1 MTLTWLDIAFL
12 GILTFTVVAGF
23 MRGLVREGLGL
34 AAWVLAIL
42 AARAFAMPVANAL
55 DGLIENPDVRLILA
69 FVLVIFAV
77 IMLCGLAIRM
87 LHAAVEWVGMGLFN
101 RLAGAAFGGL
111 KGGAILVLATFLIG
125 LTPLEQLQ
133 AWQQAQLR
141 PQLLQLQDWALDR
154 WQEWDKDSPDR
165 LAPLKK
171 LAPSEDSVQQLG
183 F

>member
-154 WQEWDKDSPDR
+154 WQEWDKDSPGR